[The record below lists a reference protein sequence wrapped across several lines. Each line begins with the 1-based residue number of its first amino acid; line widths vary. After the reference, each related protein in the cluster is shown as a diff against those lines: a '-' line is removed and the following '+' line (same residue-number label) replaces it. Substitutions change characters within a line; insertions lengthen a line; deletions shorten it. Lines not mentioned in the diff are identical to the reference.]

1 MDRRS
6 FLIYAGSILTAAFVD
21 KANWFIRNKNAVAP
35 LVQLTQQMTKL
46 YFVPQGTEFE
56 LRLESPD
63 FGFEDLTYREVC
75 GRYYDVYL
83 PKDEPVTLS
92 QFSEIYPDR
101 GLTPKMLDKQADLM
115 DYLDAWGRNN
125 ANKAKAYW
133 YLHDLDLF
141 GPEQAE
147 ALRKGDLCFIDGVY
161 PGKDYLGVTSNDPV
175 TASLLQAR
183 LLELVHYRSVEI
195 SQDLYFYLDGK
206 LPLGCNDNDFVFK
219 QLSVL

>member
-6 FLIYAGSILTAAFVD
+6 FLIGAGSILTAAFVD
-21 KANWFIRNKNAVAP
+21 KANWFIRNKNAVVP
-35 LVQLTQQMTKL
+35 SVQPTQQTTKL

-63 FGFEDLTYREVC
+63 FSFEDLTYREVC

-92 QFSEIYPDR
+92 QFPEIYPDR
-101 GLTPKMLDKQADLM
+101 GLTPKMLDKEADLM

-133 YLHDLDLF
+133 YLHDLTF
-141 GPEQAE
+141 SGEKTQ
-147 ALRKGDLCFIDGVY
+147 K
-161 PGKDYLGVTSNDPV
+161 
-175 TASLLQAR
+175 
-183 LLELVHYRSVEI
+183 
-195 SQDLYFYLDGK
+195 
-206 LPLGCNDNDFVFK
+206 DFVKVICVLQMVFIPAIIWCDFK
-219 QLSVL
+219 